1 MILQWLAELFYT
13 LFDLLLGWIHISPL
27 PDDVNAIADY
37 IGMII
42 TNGGGIVAFFIPMS
56 IVKVCIIIILSFM
69 TIIDLYYIVMWIL
82 KKIPMAGVS

>member
-1 MILQWLAELFYT
+1 MILQWLAELFYA

-27 PDDVNAIADY
+27 PDDVGAIADY

-42 TNGGGIVAFFIPMS
+42 TNGGGIAAFFIPMS
-56 IVKVCIIIILSFM
+56 TGKVCMIIILSFM
-69 TIIDLYYIVMWIL
+69 GIIDAYYIVMWIM